1 MHTWKNRFCVLPAN
15 SEYTKAS
22 DQGACCVS
30 SNQQHE
36 GCMVHS
42 SFATVSEDICRA
54 ACDNDAHCK
63 GYAIRDANGGMFC
76 RLATTVFQCPH
87 NWNTISGSNGA
98 LDSSASCE
106 TDYDGCY
113 IKDNCKLTFILS
125 LDSMFLNFK
134 FCFGQKVINDICFI
148 ILVNNL
154 KHLQR
159 NTLDYIFIFYSEYV
173 ILNLH
178 YNRQFL

>member
-76 RLATTVFQCPH
+76 RLATTVSQCPH

-106 TDYDGCY
+106 TAYDGCY
-113 IKDNCKLTFILS
+113 VKDNCKENFISS
-125 LDSMFLNFK
+125 LHSMIFKLLNEK
-134 FCFGQKVINDICFI
+134 FC
-148 ILVNNL
+148 LA
-154 KHLQR
+154 R
-159 NTLDYIFIFYSEYV
+159 SS
-173 ILNLH
+173 
-178 YNRQFL
+178 